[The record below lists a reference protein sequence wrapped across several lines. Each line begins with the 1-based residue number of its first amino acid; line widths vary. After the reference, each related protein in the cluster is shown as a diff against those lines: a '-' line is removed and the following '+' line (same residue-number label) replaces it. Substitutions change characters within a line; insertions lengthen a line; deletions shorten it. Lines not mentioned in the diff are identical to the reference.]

1 MLGSLPLFTFCLF
14 VFKFLAAP
22 RGMPDLVPQPRTELV
37 SPAVGARTLNRWT
50 AGKVFTN
57 VFPSILSKVTR
68 VRICFLLL
76 CVSIIMNLWASIH
89 IFAIHILK
97 VYISPSSASQS
108 LFEFPCVRLFFLC
121 PFDMLPLL
129 LLSRFSRVRL
139 CATPWIAACQ
149 ASISITN
156 SLHLVTSLHGK

>member
-76 CVSIIMNLWASIH
+76 CVSIIMNL
-89 IFAIHILK
+89 
-97 VYISPSSASQS
+97 
-108 LFEFPCVRLFFLC
+108 
-121 PFDMLPLL
+121 
-129 LLSRFSRVRL
+129 
-139 CATPWIAACQ
+139 
-149 ASISITN
+149 
-156 SLHLVTSLHGK
+156 